1 MKRLSFALVIVL
13 TVSLSAQTVAVAP
26 ATPVAKTVQSLVAGA
41 SADLRNFYAPAGYQP
56 VWTRNGR
63 PTAQAQA
70 VMAILDDAAARG
82 LDPADYAHGKSPQ
95 GDAAIA
101 TFDVEL
107 TAALMRYV
115 SDVRIGR
122 VRPEQVEFALDVDA
136 HKVYLP
142 ALIAQVATSNDVQ
155 ALLASAEPQHEDYR
169 RLLAA
174 LAKYRRIEAES
185 RNEVPLP
192 VVAKLAPGSDY
203 EALAQLATI
212 LRRGG
217 DLTHQG
223 DLAIAD
229 VQGTRYEGA
238 IVDAVKKFQARHG
251 LDADGVI
258 GRTTFA
264 QLNVPPSKRV
274 EQIEWALERWRW
286 MPSKFEGPA
295 ILVNLPE
302 FKLRAR
308 DGNADNGKE
317 LTMRVV
323 VGKAAGHRTPV
334 FEGDVKH
341 VVFRPSWGVPPNIQ
355 RNEILPKIASDPGYV
370 ARHNYELVDT
380 ATGRSVGSSVDGD
393 TVRRIRNGSLRV
405 RQKPGNHNA
414 LGLVKFLFPNDN
426 HVYLHS
432 TPQPALFARTRRDFS
447 HGCIRV
453 EDPAELAEWV
463 LRAQPA
469 WSREKIDSAMT
480 GNRDDVYVKVERPV
494 SVILFYATAVAEEN
508 GEVKFF
514 DDIYGHDVQLA
525 KLLEPVTK
533 AGAVMVA
540 AK

>member
-1 MKRLSFALVIVL
+1 MKRLSFALILL
-13 TVSLSAQTVAVAP
+13 TTISTSAQTVALAP
-26 ATPVAKTVQSLVAGA
+26 ATPVAKTVQSLVVNA

-70 VMAILDDAAARG
+70 VMSILADAAAKG
-82 LDPADYAHGKSPQ
+82 LDPADYTHATTPQ

-101 TFDVEL
+101 AFDVEL
-107 TAALMRYV
+107 TTVLMRYV

-122 VRPEQVEFALDVDA
+122 VHPEDVQFALDVDSN
-136 HKVYLP
+136 KVYLP
-142 ALIAQVATSNDVQ
+142 GFVAQIAKASDVASVI
-155 ALLASAEPQHEDYR
+155 AAAEPQHADYR

-174 LAKYRRIEAES
+174 LANYRRIAAES
-185 RNEVPLP
+185 ANDTELP
-192 VVAKLAPGSDY
+192 AVAKLAPGTDY
-203 EALAQLATI
+203 PALQQLATI

-217 DLTHQG
+217 DLS
-223 DLAIAD
+223 AD
-229 VQGTRYEGA
+229 VLGTRYEGA

-264 QLNVPPSKRV
+264 QLNVPAAKRV

-286 MPSKFEGPA
+286 MPSKFDGPA

-308 DGNADNGKE
+308 DGAADNDKE

-334 FEGDVKH
+334 FEGDIKH
-341 VVFRPSWGVPPNIQ
+341 VVFRPSWSVPPNIQ
-355 RNEILPKIASDPGYV
+355 RNEILPKIAADYGYL

-380 ATGRSVGSSVDGD
+380 TTGRSVGSSVDGD

-405 RQKPGNHNA
+405 RQTPGNHNA

-432 TPQPALFARTRRDFS
+432 TPQQALFARTRRDFS

-463 LRAQPA
+463 LRAQPE
-469 WSREKIDSAMT
+469 WSREKIDTAMT
-480 GNRDDVYVKVERPV
+480 GKRDDVYVKVTRPIAV
-494 SVILFYATAVAEEN
+494 VLFYATAVAEED
-508 GEVKFF
+508 GSVKFVE
-514 DDIYGHDVQLA
+514 DIYGHDVQLA
-525 KLLEPVTK
+525 KMLEPASARGTVL
-533 AGAVMVA
+533 VA
-540 AK
+540 AR